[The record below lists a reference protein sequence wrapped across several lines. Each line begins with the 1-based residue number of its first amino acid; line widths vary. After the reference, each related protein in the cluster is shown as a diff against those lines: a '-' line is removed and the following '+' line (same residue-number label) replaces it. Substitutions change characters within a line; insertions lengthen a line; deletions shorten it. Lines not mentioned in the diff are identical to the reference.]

1 MGSRDQKVLT
11 AVERYVICERYEQ
24 DSSYAY
30 ECSEENLQILLGHFG
45 EMEPIIDA
53 MNVSSGASLETR
65 AQDIGC
71 DVTDFP
77 EYWANQEAQEA
88 S

>member
-11 AVERYVICERYEQ
+11 AVERYVICQCYEL
-24 DSSYAY
+24 DSSFAY
-30 ECSEENLQILLGHFG
+30 SCDEEKLQILLGHFG

-53 MNVSSGASLETR
+53 IHVMNGASLETR
-65 AQDIGC
+65 ARDLGC
-71 DVTDFP
+71 SVTDFP
-77 EYWANQEAQEA
+77 EYWDNEEAKEA

>member
-1 MGSRDQKVLT
+1 MGSKGQRVLT
-11 AVERYVICERYEQ
+11 EVERYVICQRYEQ

-30 ECSEENLQILLGHFG
+30 ECDEEKLQILLGHFG

-53 MNVSSGASLETR
+53 INVSSCASLETR
-65 AQDIGC
+65 ARDIGC

-77 EYWANQEAQEA
+77 EYWANEEAREA